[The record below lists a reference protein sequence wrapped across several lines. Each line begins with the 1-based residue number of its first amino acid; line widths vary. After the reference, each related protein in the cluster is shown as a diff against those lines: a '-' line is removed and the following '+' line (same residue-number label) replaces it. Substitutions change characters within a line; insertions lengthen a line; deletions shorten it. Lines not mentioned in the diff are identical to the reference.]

1 MIARTP
7 EGGPA
12 GDPLFQVEREGH
24 LAIVTIDRPAIL
36 NSIGELGDGN
46 QFAETFRA
54 INEDAEIRCVIL
66 TGMGRAFSSG
76 GNLKAMHEATGAF
89 EGGGTRLRD
98 QYQYNV
104 HRIAHAVYELDVP
117 LIAAVNGPAMGLGC
131 DIACMA
137 DIRIA
142 SDTARF
148 GLPFLKLG
156 LIPGDG
162 GTWLLPRVVGFSRAA
177 ELLFTGDPIDA
188 ATALE
193 WGLVSRVVAPAE
205 LMDNAR
211 ALAARIV
218 DKAPHAIRSTK
229 RLMRQARTS
238 DYNAALELAAS
249 TQSLLHLS
257 DDHREGVAAILEKR
271 KPSFTGR

>member
-1 MIARTP
+1 MTALTP
-7 EGGPA
+7 EGDWA
-12 GDPLFQVEREGH
+12 GKPLFRVEREGH

-54 INEDAEIRCVIL
+54 INEDPEIRCVIL

-89 EGGGTRLRD
+89 EGGGARLRD

-142 SDTARF
+142 ADTAKF

-193 WGLVSRVVAPAE
+193 WGLVSRVVPPAE
-205 LMDNAR
+205 LMDHAR

-238 DYNAALELAAS
+238 DYTAALELAGS

-257 DDHREGVAAILEKR
+257 EDHREGVAAILEKR
-271 KPSFTGR
+271 TPNFTGR

>member
-1 MIARTP
+1 MTARTP
-7 EGGPA
+7 ADGQA
-12 GDPLFQVEREGH
+12 DAPLFRVEREGH
-24 LAIVTIDRPAIL
+24 LAIVTLDRPAIL

-54 INEDAEIRCVIL
+54 INEDPEIRCVIL
-66 TGMGRAFSSG
+66 TGTGRAFSSG

-89 EGGGTRLRD
+89 AGGGTRLRD

-142 SDTARF
+142 SDTAKF

-193 WGLVSRVVAPAE
+193 WGLVSRVVPPAE
-205 LMDNAR
+205 LMDHAR

-238 DYNAALELAAS
+238 DYTAALELAAS

-271 KPSFTGR
+271 KPDFTGR